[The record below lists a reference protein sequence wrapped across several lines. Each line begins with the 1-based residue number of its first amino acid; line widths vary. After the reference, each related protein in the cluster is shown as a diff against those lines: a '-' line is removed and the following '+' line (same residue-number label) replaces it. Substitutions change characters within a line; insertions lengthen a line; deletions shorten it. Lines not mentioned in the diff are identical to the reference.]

1 MATVQR
7 IEDTSSVAPIEEN
20 RTPPPSPARETKL
33 FHERVTATDESG
45 SPNFVASP
53 ILEFALQAAQ
63 IERLKGDRTW
73 NELMDNAE
81 EKNKVGEFFKYIE
94 ATAFAIIRENKIKKG
109 KEELAFSMIR
119 FLATSVWDN
128 PDDLKSNLWIARST
142 KSELR
147 EPIAFIVNEFLQMEI
162 EDFDNA
168 VWLSEGEK
176 PQQKKFFDELFGNSD
191 AGALYKNEHLVTLD
205 PLQILV
211 YLAMCYPMDSTSPPS
226 SEVDEKQPQPIKQE
240 AKQPEQKPS
249 TEEAQRTAEVKP
261 VRSGSGFP
269 LYKIILLISAIAAAA
284 LAGTL
289 YFVI

>member
-7 IEDTSSVAPIEEN
+7 IADTSGVAPIGEN

-33 FHERVTATDESG
+33 FQEKVTATDESG
-45 SPNFVASP
+45 SSNFVASP
-53 ILEFALQAAQ
+53 TLEFALQAAQ
-63 IERLKGDRTW
+63 IQRLKGDNTW

-81 EKNKVGEFFKYIE
+81 EKKKVWEFFKYIE

-109 KEELAFSMIR
+109 KEELALSMIR

-128 PDDLKSNLWIARST
+128 PDDLKSNLWMARST

-147 EPIAFIVNEFLQMEI
+147 EPIAFIVKEFLQMKI

-168 VWLSEGEK
+168 EWLSEGEK
-176 PQQKKFFDELFGNSD
+176 PEQKKFFDELFGNSD
-191 AGALYKNEHLVTLD
+191 AGTLYKNEHLITLD

-211 YLAMCYPMDSTSPPS
+211 YLAMSYPMDSTPSPS
-226 SEVDEKQPQPIKQE
+226 TEVDEKQPQPVKQE
-240 AKQPEQKPS
+240 TKQTEQKPR
-249 TEEAQRTAEVKP
+249 TEEAQPTAEVKP
-261 VRSGSGFP
+261 VRSGSGFS
-269 LYKIILLISAIAAAA
+269 LYKIILSISAIAAAA
-284 LAGTL
+284 LACTL